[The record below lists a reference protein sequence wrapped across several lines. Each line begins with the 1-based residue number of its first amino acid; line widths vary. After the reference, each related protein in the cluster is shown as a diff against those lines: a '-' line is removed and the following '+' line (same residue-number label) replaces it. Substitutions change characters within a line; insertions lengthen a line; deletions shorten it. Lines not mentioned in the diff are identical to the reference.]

1 MRHCCGR
8 WGASPGA
15 CAGTACGPAECTQ
28 AASPWVQHGRHWM
41 RRQRP
46 AADRACNTAGLTI
59 TPSEAFLGKRTRVF
73 PFTCRIEEGTDFEVA
88 SFGGIPGI

>member
-1 MRHCCGR
+1 
-8 WGASPGA
+8 
-15 CAGTACGPAECTQ
+15 
-28 AASPWVQHGRHWM
+28 M